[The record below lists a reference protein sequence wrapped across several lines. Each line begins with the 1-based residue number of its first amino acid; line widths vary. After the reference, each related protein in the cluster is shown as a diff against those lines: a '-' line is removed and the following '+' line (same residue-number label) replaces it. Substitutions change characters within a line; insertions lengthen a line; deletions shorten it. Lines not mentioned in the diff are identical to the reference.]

1 MLYGFT
7 YSSLG
12 LSELHSSAEGSIF
25 YTLSPPG
32 GGEHDKTCL
41 GGKKG
46 TFSQTKWS
54 KLCTGILFTIAHI
67 GVNSFSR
74 REKYRNRQCC
84 GAGAGTFWSE
94 PEPVLFGRSGSR
106 CKGTAPAPDSGSKI
120 DKNRRNYH

>member
-74 REKYRNRQCC
+74 REKYRYRQCC
-84 GAGAGTFWSE
+84 GAGAGTFWSK
-94 PEPVLFGRSGSR
+94 PELVQRSGAKVR
-106 CKGTAPAPDSGSKI
+106 LRLPTPAPK
-120 DKNRRNYH
+120 